1 MFKAIA
7 GMNQSVIATSSRPA
21 ARSSQTRTSGCTAG
35 LSQARSV
42 GIITSASLAR
52 NRPGDAMAASSPEL
66 WRKCHRSGVGVLSGL
81 APSAYLPAGASR

>member
-42 GIITSASLAR
+42 GIIGAQRTAGRDGSFLAR
-52 NRPGDAMAASSPEL
+52 
-66 WRKCHRSGVGVLSGL
+66 GVEEVPPVGHGHGRCSRDRRGL
-81 APSAYLPAGASR
+81 T

>member
-21 ARSSQTRTSGCTAG
+21 ARSSQTRTCGCTAG

-52 NRPGDAMAASSPEL
+52 NGPGDAMAVSSPEV
-66 WRKCHRSGVGVLSGL
+66 WRKCHRSGVGMVGV
-81 APSAYLPAGASR
+81 AETGVT